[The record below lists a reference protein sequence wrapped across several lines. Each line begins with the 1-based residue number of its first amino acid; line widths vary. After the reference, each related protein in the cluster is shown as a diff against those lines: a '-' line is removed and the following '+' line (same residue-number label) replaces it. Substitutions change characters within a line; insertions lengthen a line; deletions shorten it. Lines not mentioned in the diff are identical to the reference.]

1 MSLLDMSLTGAGGV
15 EGVLVPCNPE
25 AVDGIQITPGME
37 EAGME
42 VDGCRPEARVSSF
55 PEKVRIV
62 GRDLDKLLLAEK
74 EKKKLSA
81 AAHRSILEI
90 RDRYEV
96 LLDEAF
102 RQNTVL
108 LGRIEEARTGHV
120 CRAEDRVTA
129 KVTEK
134 KEAPPPKV
142 GVKTKPPKKKQ
153 VEVPVPPSKKKEK
166 TEGQFTEVVSKK
178 RRKKKKK
185 KAIKTAETAGPLA
198 PDKTRRAIDKVKAR
212 APARAFIVS
221 VGEAGTGEAKRQLW
235 ADLVKG
241 VGAPRIS
248 IATTLPRGDI
258 LVKPAD
264 EGTYK
269 ALKDM
274 EVAGKRVREEAAKWP
289 TVLIYD
295 VDRDV
300 TRESLPGRIVDQNP
314 ELGLDKESVVP
325 LFMKGSK
332 TDEQVWWVCSVRPS
346 SYRLVVGKSL
356 YIGMSR
362 CRVKEYVDVV
372 RCFKCQ
378 HFGHKASKCQAKVDT
393 CGRCAVQGHRAKDC
407 QSASVKCANCGLR
420 FQSGHKDCSALVKAT
435 FMVARRTDFGKK

>member
-1 MSLLDMSLTGAGGV
+1 M
-15 EGVLVPCNPE
+15 VPGNPE
-25 AVDGIQITPGME
+25 VVDGIQLRPGME

-42 VDGCRPEARVSSF
+42 VGGCRPEARVSSF

-81 AAHRSILEI
+81 AAHRAILDI
-90 RDRYEV
+90 RERYEV
-96 LLDEAF
+96 LLDEAC
-102 RQNTVL
+102 RQNTIL
-108 LGRIEEARTGHV
+108 QGRIEEARNGHV
-120 CRAEDRVTA
+120 CRAAERVTV

-134 KEAPPPKV
+134 KEAPPPKT
-142 GVKTKPPKKKQ
+142 GAKTKPPKKKQ
-153 VEVPVPPSKKKEK
+153 VEVPVPPPKKKGK
-166 TEGQFTEVVSKK
+166 DDGTFTEVVSKK
-178 RRKKKKK
+178 KRKKKKK
-185 KAIKTAETAGPLA
+185 AVETTKTVGPSA
-198 PDKTRRAIDKVKAR
+198 PNKTRRAIDKVKAK

-221 VGEAGTGEAKRQLW
+221 VGEAGAGEAKRQLW

-248 IATTLPRGDI
+248 RSQTLPRGDI

-264 EGTYK
+264 EGTFK

-274 EVAGKRVREEAAKWP
+274 EVAGKKVREEAAKWP

-300 TRESLPGRIVDQNP
+300 ARENLPGRIVDQNP

-407 QSASVKCANCGLR
+407 QSALVKCANCGLR